1 MTDASA
7 EGQSDKLSEVVRLA
21 TLMADRIL
29 EAQIAARPIPQEQF
43 NALVNAAWLLQ
54 DYDVP
59 WPPLVEEVL
68 YEAGRRLNRG
78 EAAPEAADHEPED
91 DGALAGL
98 TRFFG
103 GFRRS

>member
-7 EGQSDKLSEVVRLA
+7 EEQSDKLGEVVRLA
-21 TLMADRIL
+21 TLLADRIF

-54 DYDVP
+54 DHDVP

-68 YEAGRRLNRG
+68 HEAGRRMNQG
-78 EAAPEAADHEPED
+78 EAAPEAAVLEPED

-98 TRFFG
+98 TRFFS

>member
-7 EGQSDKLSEVVRLA
+7 ERQSAKLGEVARLA

-29 EAQIAARPIPQEQF
+29 EAQIAARPIPQEQL

-54 DYDVP
+54 DHDVP

-68 YEAGRRLNRG
+68 HEAGRRMNRA
-78 EAAPEAADHEPED
+78 EAAPEAADPEPED
-91 DGALAGL
+91 HGALVGL
-98 TRFFG
+98 TRFFS

>member
-7 EGQSDKLSEVVRLA
+7 EGQSAKLGEVARLA

-29 EAQIAARPIPQEQF
+29 EAQITERQIPQEQF

-54 DYDVP
+54 DHDVP

-68 YEAGRRLNRG
+68 HEAGKRLNRG
-78 EAAPEAADHEPED
+78 EAAPETADPEPED

-98 TRFFG
+98 TRFFS

>member
-1 MTDASA
+1 MTEASA
-7 EGQSDKLSEVVRLA
+7 QSDKLSEVARLV

-29 EAQIAARPIPQEQF
+29 EAQITDRPISQEQF

-54 DYDVP
+54 DHNVP

-68 YEAGRRLNRG
+68 HEAGRRLNRG
-78 EAAPEAADHEPED
+78 EAAPDIADPEPEG

-98 TRFFG
+98 TRLFS

>member
-7 EGQSDKLSEVVRLA
+7 EGQSNKLGEVARLA

-29 EAQIAARPIPQEQF
+29 EAQITNRPIPQEQF

-54 DYDVP
+54 DHGVP
-59 WPPLVEEVL
+59 WPSLLEEVL
-68 YEAGRRLNRG
+68 HEAGRRLNRG
-78 EAAPEAADHEPED
+78 EAAPETADTEPED

-98 TRFFG
+98 TQFFS

>member
-1 MTDASA
+1 MTEASA
-7 EGQSDKLSEVVRLA
+7 EGQSGKLGEVARLA

-29 EAQIAARPIPQEQF
+29 EAQITNRPIPQEQF

-54 DYDVP
+54 DHDVP

-68 YEAGRRLNRG
+68 HEAGRRMNQG
-78 EAAPEAADHEPED
+78 ETAPEAVDPELVD
-91 DGALAGL
+91 DGALTGL
-98 TRFFG
+98 TRFFS

>member
-1 MTDASA
+1 MTEVSA
-7 EGQSDKLSEVVRLA
+7 QSDKLGEVARLA

-29 EAQIAARPIPQEQF
+29 EAQITNRPIPQEQF

-54 DYDVP
+54 DHDVP
-59 WPPLVEEVL
+59 WPQLVEEVL
-68 YEAGRRLNRG
+68 HEAGRRMNQG
-78 EAAPEAADHEPED
+78 ETAPEAADPEPED

-98 TRFFG
+98 TRFFS

>member
-7 EGQSDKLSEVVRLA
+7 ERESAKLGEVARLA

-29 EAQIAARPIPQEQF
+29 EAQITEKPIPQEQF

-54 DYDVP
+54 DHDVP
-59 WPPLVEEVL
+59 WPPLVDEVL
-68 YEAGRRLNRG
+68 HEAGRRMNPG
-78 EAAPEAADHEPED
+78 KTEPEVVDPEPED

-98 TRFFG
+98 TRFFS